1 MLRESYR
8 NHTGHSQRAQHYGP
22 LRSLAE
28 DARAIGE
35 PRHVLG
41 VVIAC
46 TGVIL
51 VIVGA
56 LLGWALGGL

>member
-1 MLRESYR
+1 MIGESYR
-8 NHTGHSQRAQHYGP
+8 NHTGHSQRAQHYDP

-28 DARAIGE
+28 DVRAIGE
-35 PRHVLG
+35 PPFSVG

-51 VIVGA
+51 VFVGA